1 MCGAYGILN
10 GAMNIPSLRLFNQHL
25 SRPDFGQ
32 PEEVVSWFG
41 AVQAQDYAGAKWA
54 VGLRLAGATEG
65 IVERAFAEGKIL
77 RTHVLRPTWHFVTPE
92 DIRWMLKLTGPR
104 VHAKNALYYRRLE
117 LGDRDFRQAEAAL
130 AKALQ
135 GGKSLTR
142 AQLRGALERAG
153 IRGVD
158 LRFTYLIMHAE
169 LEGLICSGPREGKQ
183 FTYALLEERASGA
196 KTFDPDEA
204 LAELARCYF
213 RSHGPATARDFSWWS
228 GLAMA
233 EAKRGIEMIAKEFSR
248 QEIAGQAYWFHE
260 ASPGKSPNRAWL
272 LPNFDEYI
280 VAYTDRGDVFNLVYD
295 EGRIPRDSM
304 LSHHTL
310 LLDGR
315 VAGTWRRTLAKDS
328 VLVEFSPF
336 ELLRKGE
343 EAALRRAAKKYA
355 AFLGLKPV
363 IA

>member
-1 MCGAYGILN
+1 
-10 GAMNIPSLRLFNQHL
+10 MNIPALRLFNQHL
-25 SRPDFGQ
+25 SRPDFER

-41 AVQAQDYAGAKWA
+41 AVQAQDYGAAKWA
-54 VGLRLAGATEG
+54 LGLRLSDASEAR
-65 IVERAFAEGKIL
+65 VEEAFAQGGFL
-77 RTHVLRPTWHFVTPE
+77 RTHVLRPTWHFVLPE
-92 DIRWMLKLTGPR
+92 DIRWMLKLTSPR
-104 VHAKNALYYRRLE
+104 VHARNALYYRRLE
-117 LGDRDFRQAEAAL
+117 LESADFKRCEVAL

-135 GGKSLTR
+135 GGKFLTR
-142 AQLRGALERAG
+142 AQMRGVLERAG

-158 LRFTYLIMHAE
+158 ARFTLLIMHAE

-183 FTYALLEERASGA
+183 FTYALLEERASQA
-196 KTFDPDEA
+196 RRLDREES
-204 LAELARCYF
+204 LAELSRRYL

-233 EAKRGIEMIAKEFSR
+233 EAKRGIEMVANEFSH
-248 QEIAGQAYWFHE
+248 QVIAGQAYWFHE
-260 ASPGKSPNRAWL
+260 ASPGKTSRRAWL

-280 VAYTDRGDVFNLVYD
+280 VGYTERGDVFNLVYD

-304 LSHHTL
+304 LSHHTI
-310 LLDGR
+310 LLDGQ
-315 VAGTWRRTLAKDS
+315 VAGTWTRTLARDS

-343 EAALRRAAKKYA
+343 EGALRRAAKRYA